1 MADHLQ
7 QGKPGS
13 IVMLTRGNTIKL
25 VSVED
30 PGRSQIINVQ
40 SCEEITS
47 EMGAILVS
55 TPRGSATAHICNF
68 HDATAKMAA
77 THHRDNSA
85 AKIATTHQ
93 NLLSTPNGGAKS
105 GATHHNF
112 SATQLPA
119 AKMAATHVDNSA
131 TEPANLSAGG
141 RVYFGKRGIYWLL
154 MISCSMILLVG
165 TSSATLLGRLY
176 FMHGGS
182 QRWLYTC
189 MQSAGWPVLIPPL
202 LAYYF
207 FSPHSPACPTPLTFK
222 LFAIYLALGFLT
234 AFDNLLFSWGLSYL
248 PVSTNALLC
257 ASQLAF
263 NAIFAYALVG
273 QKITH
278 YIANSVFAITVGAVL
293 LGLHSGSD
301 RPAGTTEK
309 QYVLGFVVTL
319 GGAALYALML
329 PLLEL
334 TYKKVI
340 GKTNFAVVVE
350 VQIAIAIFATMF
362 SIVGMGINGEFS
374 KLGKEARTFTLG
386 PSLYIVTLVGSAIG
400 WQMFFLGGAGIIF
413 LASSLLSCVFA
424 TAMLPLL
431 SMLAVIFFHDSFS
444 ALKAVAMLLSIWGFV
459 SYIYGGYL
467 DFKGKSAVEPAAE
480 DNIV

>member
-1 MADHLQ
+1 MADHSQ
-7 QGKPGS
+7 QGKPS
-13 IVMLTRGNTIKL
+13 IVMLTRGNTIK

-30 PGRSQIINVQ
+30 PGMSQIINVQ
-40 SCEEITS
+40 SCDEINT
-47 EMGAILVS
+47 EMSAILVA
-55 TPRGSATAHICNF
+55 TPGGATTHLRSF
-68 HDATAKMAA
+68 HDATAKVAGTHESIPTTHNAAVKIAA
-77 THHRDNSA
+77 THLNVPTA
-85 AKIATTHQ
+85 
-93 NLLSTPNGGAKS
+93 
-105 GATHHNF
+105 HNNF
-112 SATQLPA
+112 CATQLPA
-119 AKMAATHVDNSA
+119 AKTGVTHVDNYMA
-131 TEPANLSAGG
+131 EPAKYSTG
-141 RVYFGKRGIYWLL
+141 RVYFGKTGMYWLL
-154 MISCSMILLVG
+154 MISCSLILLVG
-165 TSSATLLGRLY
+165 TPSATLLGRLY

-182 QRWLYTC
+182 HRWLYTC

-202 LAYYF
+202 LAYYY
-207 FSPHSPACPTPLTFK
+207 FSPHSSANRPTPLSFK
-222 LFAIYLALGFLT
+222 LFIIYLALGFLT

-263 NAIFAYALVG
+263 NCIFAYFLVG
-273 QKITH
+273 QKMTH

-309 QYVLGFVVTL
+309 QYILGFVVTI
-319 GGAALYALML
+319 GAASLYALML

-350 VQIAIAIFATMF
+350 AQIAIAIFATIF
-362 SIVGMGINGEFS
+362 SIMGMGIKAEFGELS
-374 KLGKEARTFTLG
+374 KEARDFTLG
-386 PSLYIVTLVGSAIG
+386 PFLYIVTLVGSAIG

-431 SMLAVIFFHDSFS
+431 SILAVIFFHDSFS

-467 DFKGKSAVEPAAE
+467 DFKAGKSTVEPAAE
-480 DNIV
+480 ENV